1 MAKTATPTK
10 KRQRA
15 KSGLLTR
22 VLILILLVG
31 ICAQLYTLRGQVERA
46 QTDQE
51 LLAAQV
57 DAQRQANEGGTALPP
72 LEPAPV
78 FSFRKGA
85 LGRHAENLW
94 KEKQIT
100 IWSRRLGVFWK
111 AR

>member
-57 DAQRQANEGGTALPP
+57 DAQRQANESLAADIAEGTT
-72 LEPAPV
+72 PAEKMEELAREELGLVTPGEYV
-78 FSFRKGA
+78 FYDVS
-85 LGRHAENLW
+85 N
-94 KEKQIT
+94 
-100 IWSRRLGVFWK
+100 
-111 AR
+111 

>member
-51 LLAAQV
+51 LLAAQI
-57 DAQRQANEGGTALPP
+57 RLNERETENAPSSVLRLWRSFLGWVLAL
-72 LEPAPV
+72 L
-78 FSFRKGA
+78 F
-85 LGRHAENLW
+85 
-94 KEKQIT
+94 
-100 IWSRRLGVFWK
+100 
-111 AR
+111 

>member
-46 QTDQE
+46 QTDQG
-51 LLAAQV
+51 LLAAQAA
-57 DAQRQANEGGTALPP
+57 AQRQASESLSAGI
-72 LEPAPV
+72 
-78 FSFRKGA
+78 
-85 LGRHAENLW
+85 AEDTTP
-94 KEKQIT
+94 EY
-100 IWSRRLGVFWK
+100 
-111 AR
+111 

>member
-31 ICAQLYTLRGQVERA
+31 ICAQLYTLRGQVECA

-57 DAQRQANEGGTALPP
+57 DAQRQANESLAADIAEGTTPEKMEELAREELGLVTPG
-72 LEPAPV
+72 EYV
-78 FSFRKGA
+78 FYDVS
-85 LGRHAENLW
+85 N
-94 KEKQIT
+94 
-100 IWSRRLGVFWK
+100 
-111 AR
+111 

>member
-57 DAQRQANEGGTALPP
+57 DAQRQANESLAADIAEGTTPEKMGGIGPGGTGPGDP
-72 LEPAPV
+72 
-78 FSFRKGA
+78 G
-85 LGRHAENLW
+85 
-94 KEKQIT
+94 
-100 IWSRRLGVFWK
+100 
-111 AR
+111 

>member
-46 QTDQE
+46 QV
-51 LLAAQV
+51 A
-57 DAQRQANEGGTALPP
+57 AQRQANESLAADIAEGTTPEKMEELAREELGLVTPG
-72 LEPAPV
+72 EYV
-78 FSFRKGA
+78 FYDVS
-85 LGRHAENLW
+85 N
-94 KEKQIT
+94 
-100 IWSRRLGVFWK
+100 
-111 AR
+111 